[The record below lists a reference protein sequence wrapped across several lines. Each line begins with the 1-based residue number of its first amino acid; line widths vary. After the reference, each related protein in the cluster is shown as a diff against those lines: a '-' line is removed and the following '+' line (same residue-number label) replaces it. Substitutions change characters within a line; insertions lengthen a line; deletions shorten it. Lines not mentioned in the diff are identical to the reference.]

1 MLFRG
6 IGAAPGLAVAQVL
19 IIRQAPESV
28 AVIQPIKRE
37 QVEVEVNLF
46 RQAVD
51 VAAAQLGAIMERAR
65 KAGDE
70 TKVEIIGAQR
80 LMLTD
85 PTIEDEVRDK
95 IGTRFYSAIGAVSE
109 TVEEQA
115 ELLSGLEDPYLRERA
130 ADVRDIGYR
139 LTAILQG
146 TPEQDLSTLTEEVI
160 LVGREITTSQMAS
173 IDATK
178 VKGIVAEVGGK
189 TSHTAILANNMGIP
203 AVMGCA
209 GVLDALRDGELLL
222 VDGDKGLVE
231 TSIDSNR
238 RIMIESE
245 MGRRKSLEENLW
257 NLVDKPTRTRDGY
270 AVYLEANIMDPAG
283 AENAQQL
290 GADGIGL
297 YRTEFL
303 FMDRATAPTEDEQYE
318 VYTKVLELMQGKPV
332 IIRTL
337 DIGGDK
343 NIAYMNLPKEENPFL
358 GYRAIRICLDDTELF
373 MTQLRAILR
382 AAAHGRARIMYP
394 MIASLE
400 EVRAA
405 NRILEAAKESL
416 RTEGTAFDDSLQAGI
431 MVEIPSAAVTADL
444 LIREAAFL
452 SIGSNDLTQ
461 YTLAVDRQN
470 GKISSLFNPFQP
482 AVLRLIRTVIETAN
496 RAGGGK
502 FAGMCGEMASDPLA
516 TLLLLGLGLTEFSVN
531 PSALLKI
538 KNIITSVD
546 RSYAQMVAAK
556 VMQLSTADE
565 IISCLKAAMPEDL
578 QDHL

>member
-382 AAAHGRARIMYP
+382 AAVHGRARIMYP

-416 RTEGTAFDDSLQAGI
+416 RTEGAAFDDSLQAGI

>member
-28 AVIQPIKRE
+28 TVMQPIKRE

-146 TPEQDLSTLTEEVI
+146 TPEQDLSTLAEEVI

-178 VKGIVAEVGGK
+178 VKGIVAELGGK

-382 AAAHGRARIMYP
+382 AAVHGRARIMYP

-416 RTEGTAFDDSLQAGI
+416 RTEGAAFDDSLQAGI

-444 LIREAAFL
+444 LIREAAFF

-470 GKISSLFNPFQP
+470 GKIGSLFNPFQP

-546 RSYAQMVAAK
+546 RSYAQLVATK
-556 VMQLSTADE
+556 VMQLSTAEE
-565 IISCLKAAMPEDL
+565 IISCLTAAMPEDL

>member
-28 AVIQPIKRE
+28 TVMQPIKRE

-146 TPEQDLSTLTEEVI
+146 TPEQDLSTLAEEVI

-382 AAAHGRARIMYP
+382 AAVHGRARIMYP

-556 VMQLSTADE
+556 VMQLSTAEE
-565 IISCLKAAMPEDL
+565 IISCLTAAMPEDL

>member
-28 AVIQPIKRE
+28 TVMQPIKRE

-146 TPEQDLSTLTEEVI
+146 TPEQDLSTLAEEVI

-303 FMDRATAPTEDEQYE
+303 FMERATAPTEDEQYE

>member
-28 AVIQPIKRE
+28 TVMQPIKRE

-146 TPEQDLSTLTEEVI
+146 TPEQDLSTLAEEVI

-382 AAAHGRARIMYP
+382 AAVHGRARIMYP

-416 RTEGTAFDDSLQAGI
+416 RTEGAAFDDSLQAGI

>member
-28 AVIQPIKRE
+28 TVMQPIKRE

-146 TPEQDLSTLTEEVI
+146 TPEQDLSTLAEEVI

-470 GKISSLFNPFQP
+470 RKISSLFNPFQP

-565 IISCLKAAMPEDL
+565 IISCLKAAMPADL

>member
-303 FMDRATAPTEDEQYE
+303 FMDRATAPTEEEQYE

-382 AAAHGRARIMYP
+382 AAVHGRARIMYP

-416 RTEGTAFDDSLQAGI
+416 RTEGAAFDDSLQAGI

-578 QDHL
+578 QEHL

>member
-6 IGAAPGLAVAQVL
+6 IGAAPGLAVAKGF
-19 IIRQAPESV
+19 IIRPAPEIAAAMQTV
-28 AVIQPIKRE
+28 KRE
-37 QVEVEVNLF
+37 QVDVEVNLF
-46 RQAVD
+46 KQAVEL
-51 VAAAQLGAIMERAR
+51 AAAQLGAIMERAR
-65 KAGDE
+65 RAGDE
-70 TKVEIIGAQR
+70 TRVDIIGAQR

-95 IGTRFYSAIGAVSE
+95 IVTGFYPAIRAVSE
-109 TVEEQA
+109 TIEEQA

-146 TPEQDLSTLTEEVI
+146 TPEQDLSTLAEEVI

-203 AVMGCA
+203 AVLGCA
-209 GVLDALRDGELLL
+209 GILDTFRDGELLL

-245 MGRRKSLEENLW
+245 MERRKSLDENLW
-257 NLVDKPTRTRDGY
+257 NLVDKPTRTRDGF
-270 AVYLEANIMDPAG
+270 AVRLEANIMDPAS
-283 AENAQQL
+283 ADKAQEL

-303 FMDRATAPTEDEQYE
+303 FMDRTAAPTEDEQYE
-318 VYTKVLELMQGKPV
+318 AYARVLSLMKGKPV

-343 NIAYMNLPKEENPFL
+343 DIAYMNLPKEENPFL
-358 GYRAIRICLDDTELF
+358 GYRAIRICLEDTGLF

-382 AAAHGRARIMYP
+382 AAVHGRARIMYP

-400 EVRAA
+400 ELRMA
-405 NRILEAAKESL
+405 NQLLQEAKDSL
-416 RTEGTAFDDSLQAGI
+416 RTENAAFDDSLQAGI

-444 LIREAAFL
+444 LIREAAFF

-470 GKISSLFNPFQP
+470 GKIGNLFNPFQP

-516 TLLLLGLGLTEFSVN
+516 TVLLLGLGLTEFSVN

-565 IISCLKAAMPEDL
+565 IISCLTAAMPADL

>member
-270 AVYLEANIMDPAG
+270 AVYLEANIMDTAG

>member
-28 AVIQPIKRE
+28 TVMQPIKRE

>member
-28 AVIQPIKRE
+28 TVMQPIKRE

-146 TPEQDLSTLTEEVI
+146 TPEQDLSTLAEEVI

-382 AAAHGRARIMYP
+382 AAVHGRARIMYP

-416 RTEGTAFDDSLQAGI
+416 RTEGAAFDDSLQAGI

-444 LIREAAFL
+444 LIREAAFF

-470 GKISSLFNPFQP
+470 GKIGSLFNPFQP
-482 AVLRLIRTVIETAN
+482 AVLRLIRTVVETAN

-578 QDHL
+578 QEHL

>member
-28 AVIQPIKRE
+28 TVMQPIKRE

-382 AAAHGRARIMYP
+382 AAVHGRARIMYP

-416 RTEGTAFDDSLQAGI
+416 RTEGAAFDDSLQAGI

-470 GKISSLFNPFQP
+470 GKIGSLFNPFQP
-482 AVLRLIRTVIETAN
+482 AVLRLIRTVVETAN

>member
-28 AVIQPIKRE
+28 TVMQPIKRE

-382 AAAHGRARIMYP
+382 AAVHGRARIMYP

-416 RTEGTAFDDSLQAGI
+416 RTEGAAFDDSLQAGI
-431 MVEIPSAAVTADL
+431 MVEIPLAAVTADL
-444 LIREAAFL
+444 LIREAAFF

-470 GKISSLFNPFQP
+470 GKIGSLFNPFQP

>member
-28 AVIQPIKRE
+28 TVMQPIKRE

-146 TPEQDLSTLTEEVI
+146 TPEQDLSTLAEEVI

-382 AAAHGRARIMYP
+382 AAVHGRARIMYP

-416 RTEGTAFDDSLQAGI
+416 RTEGAAFDDSLQAGI

-444 LIREAAFL
+444 LIREAAFF

-470 GKISSLFNPFQP
+470 GKIGSLFNPFQP

>member
-28 AVIQPIKRE
+28 AVMQPIKRE
-37 QVEVEVNLF
+37 LVEVEVNLF

-95 IGTRFYSAIGAVSE
+95 ISTRFYSAIGAVSE

-115 ELLSGLEDPYLRERA
+115 ELLSGLEDPYLRKRA

-146 TPEQDLSTLTEEVI
+146 TPEQDLSTLTEEVV

-209 GVLDALRDGELLL
+209 GLLDALRDGELLL

-303 FMDRATAPTEDEQYE
+303 FMDRDKAPTEDEQYE
-318 VYTKVLELMQGKPV
+318 VYAKVLELMQGKPV

-343 NIAYMNLPKEENPFL
+343 NISYMNLPKEENPFL

-382 AAAHGRARIMYP
+382 AAVHGRARIMYP

-416 RTEGTAFDDSLQAGI
+416 RTEGVAFDDSLQAGI

-444 LIREAAFL
+444 LIRESAFF

-470 GKISSLFNPFQP
+470 GKIGSLFNPFQP

-496 RAGGGK
+496 RAGGEK

-516 TLLLLGLGLTEFSVN
+516 TVLLLGLGLKEFSVN

-546 RSYAQMVAAK
+546 RSYAQMIAAK

-565 IISCLKAAMPEDL
+565 IISCLTAAMPEDL

>member
-28 AVIQPIKRE
+28 TVMQPIKRE

-146 TPEQDLSTLTEEVI
+146 TPEQDLSTLAEEVI

-416 RTEGTAFDDSLQAGI
+416 RTEGAAFDDSLQAGI

>member
-28 AVIQPIKRE
+28 AVMQPIKRE

-382 AAAHGRARIMYP
+382 AAVHGRARIMYP

-444 LIREAAFL
+444 LIRESAFF

-470 GKISSLFNPFQP
+470 GKIGSLFNPFQP
-482 AVLRLIRTVIETAN
+482 AVLRLIRTVVETAN

>member
-146 TPEQDLSTLTEEVI
+146 TPEQDLSTLAEEVI

>member
-65 KAGDE
+65 KVGDE

-146 TPEQDLSTLTEEVI
+146 TPEQDLSTLAEEVI

-303 FMDRATAPTEDEQYE
+303 FMDRAAAPTEEEQYE

>member
-28 AVIQPIKRE
+28 TVMQPIKRE

-146 TPEQDLSTLTEEVI
+146 TPEQDLSTLAAEVI

-416 RTEGTAFDDSLQAGI
+416 RTEGAAFDDSLQAGI

>member
-28 AVIQPIKRE
+28 AVMQPIKRE
-37 QVEVEVNLF
+37 QVEEEVNLF

-146 TPEQDLSTLTEEVI
+146 TPEQDLSTLAEEVI

-382 AAAHGRARIMYP
+382 AAVHGRARIMYP

-578 QDHL
+578 QEHL

>member
-28 AVIQPIKRE
+28 TVMQPIKRE

-95 IGTRFYSAIGAVSE
+95 IGTRLYSAIGAVSE

-146 TPEQDLSTLTEEVI
+146 TPEQDLSTLAEEVI

-283 AENAQQL
+283 AENAQHL

-303 FMDRATAPTEDEQYE
+303 FMDRAAAPTEEEQYE

>member
-28 AVIQPIKRE
+28 TVMQPIKRE

-65 KAGDE
+65 KVGDE

-146 TPEQDLSTLTEEVI
+146 TPEQDLSTLAEEVI

-416 RTEGTAFDDSLQAGI
+416 RTEGAAFDDSLQAGI

-444 LIREAAFL
+444 LIREAAFF

>member
-28 AVIQPIKRE
+28 TVMQPIKRE

-146 TPEQDLSTLTEEVI
+146 TPEQDLSTLAAEVI

-482 AVLRLIRTVIETAN
+482 AVLRLIRTVVETAN

-578 QDHL
+578 QEHL

>member
-28 AVIQPIKRE
+28 AVMQPIKRE

>member
-28 AVIQPIKRE
+28 TVMQPIKRE

-146 TPEQDLSTLTEEVI
+146 TPEQDLSTLAEEVI

-382 AAAHGRARIMYP
+382 AAVHGRARIMYP

-444 LIREAAFL
+444 LIREAAFF

>member
-28 AVIQPIKRE
+28 TVMQPIKRE

-95 IGTRFYSAIGAVSE
+95 IITGFYPAVRAVSE
-109 TVEEQA
+109 TIEEQA

-146 TPEQDLSTLTEEVI
+146 TPEQDLSTLAEEVI

-382 AAAHGRARIMYP
+382 AAVHGRARIMYP

>member
-28 AVIQPIKRE
+28 TVMQPIKRE

-146 TPEQDLSTLTEEVI
+146 TPEQDLSTLAEEVI

-382 AAAHGRARIMYP
+382 AAVHGRARIMYP

>member
-28 AVIQPIKRE
+28 TVMQPIKRE

-146 TPEQDLSTLTEEVI
+146 TPEQDLSTLAEEVI

-578 QDHL
+578 QEHL

>member
-28 AVIQPIKRE
+28 TVMQPIKRE

-146 TPEQDLSTLTEEVI
+146 TPEQDLSTLAEEVI

-556 VMQLSTADE
+556 VMQLSTAEE
-565 IISCLKAAMPEDL
+565 IISCLTAAMPEDL

>member
-270 AVYLEANIMDPAG
+270 AVYLEANIMDTAG

-416 RTEGTAFDDSLQAGI
+416 RTEGAAFDDSLQAGI

-470 GKISSLFNPFQP
+470 GKIGSLFNPFQP
-482 AVLRLIRTVIETAN
+482 AVLRLIRTVVETAN

-578 QDHL
+578 QEHL

>member
-28 AVIQPIKRE
+28 TVMQPIKRE

-382 AAAHGRARIMYP
+382 AAVHGRARIMYP

-444 LIREAAFL
+444 LIREAAFF

-470 GKISSLFNPFQP
+470 GKIGSLFNPFQP
-482 AVLRLIRTVIETAN
+482 AVLRLIRTVVETAN

-578 QDHL
+578 QEHL

>member
-28 AVIQPIKRE
+28 AVMQPIKRE

-146 TPEQDLSTLTEEVI
+146 TPEQDLSTLAEEVI

>member
-146 TPEQDLSTLTEEVI
+146 TPEQDLSTLAEEVI

-382 AAAHGRARIMYP
+382 AAVHGRARIMYP